1 MLTHNIWKWKEA
13 LTDQIRQDQML
24 FFFFNE
30 HSVNKKE
37 LLEIKSTN
45 SQRKNST

>member
-1 MLTHNIWKWKEA
+1 MERGINRSDQTGPDA
-13 LTDQIRQDQML
+13 L
-24 FFFFNE
+24 FFFNE